1 MVPSSVTE
9 PSSTPIA
16 ADPPRYGGYARPILA
31 GLLIAAAGLVPWLL
45 LAKLNATVRP
55 DLPWAALL
63 TLLYLVALLAWLNGT
78 GPPRS
83 TAGQRRQRLRLW
95 PARPRDASGEFVLS
109 NGTIV
114 ALLGLL
120 YLLWIVV
127 GRLSPTPDL
136 TAFATTSYRWSL
148 LLMYGLVAGI
158 VEEAAFRGY
167 MQTGLER
174 HHPHN
179 ALWVTSLVF
188 VAVRFTHGVGVIL
201 LAPGLFIVSML
212 YGMLAR
218 QTGTILP
225 GMAIHVVGDLAYM
238 YFGVLRGDSSLLFVA

>member
-1 MVPSSVTE
+1 
-9 PSSTPIA
+9 
-16 ADPPRYGGYARPILA
+16 
-31 GLLIAAAGLVPWLL
+31 LL

-63 TLLYLVALLAWLNGT
+63 TLLHLAALLAWLNGA

-109 NGTIV
+109 NGNIV

-148 LLMYGLVAGI
+148 FLMYGLVAGI

-225 GMAIHVVGDLAYM
+225 GMAIHVVGDHAYM
-238 YFGVLRGDSSLLFVA
+238 YFGVLRGDRSLLFMA